1 MGTRAETEVKRV
13 IFVERVPKAS
23 VQWNISDEE
32 VWEALHVLADL
43 VQSLYGLGDFFIEEE
58 TIC

>member
-1 MGTRAETEVKRV
+1 MNGEVGFQGMGTRAETEVKRV

-32 VWEALHVLADL
+32 VREL
-43 VQSLYGLGDFFIEEE
+43 SLSCFRV
-58 TIC
+58 